1 MSSKFQLPTQ
11 LKSVPQQDLPPVAQE
26 DLRQFLAGA
35 KEHRSGQDA
44 LPWEKF
50 DPEEQ
55 PRYNVSVRLNNY
67 HMAMLKYLAKQMDV
81 SQQKVMSRILRP
93 RIEEKALELSAEK

>member
-1 MSSKFQLPTQ
+1 MSSKFKLPTQ
-11 LKSVPQQDLPPVAQE
+11 LKSVVQELPPVDPDA
-26 DLRQFLAGA
+26 LREFTAGA
-35 KEHRSGQDA
+35 KDHRTGQEA

-55 PRYNVSVRLNNY
+55 PRYNVSVRLNDY

-93 RIEEKALELSAEK
+93 QIEAKAREISGT

>member
-1 MSSKFQLPTQ
+1 MSKFQLPTQ
-11 LKSVPQQDLPPVAQE
+11 LKSVPQPDLPPVAQE

-50 DPEEQ
+50 DPEE
-55 PRYNVSVRLNNY
+55 PPKYNVSVRLNDY
-67 HMAMLKYLAKQMDV
+67 HLAMLRYLAQQMDV
-81 SQQKVMSRILRP
+81 SQQKVMNRILRP
-93 RIEEKALELSAEK
+93 QIEQQALKLSAGQ